1 MNSPPAPNPHREE
14 QEEDRRLT
22 IKQERFIDAYIETG
36 NGAEAARQAGYSEQ
50 TARAIASENLTKPY
64 MLSAITK
71 RRNELMQDTGD
82 KITRFLSMLEA
93 EATNQDNS
101 DSSRVRS
108 LELLLKA
115 AGAFVDRQETVV
127 WEGSFLADLDLE
139 SEEEQPDPDINLNE
153 NKGLH

>member
-1 MNSPPAPNPHREE
+1 
-14 QEEDRRLT
+14 
-22 IKQERFIDAYIETG
+22 
-36 NGAEAARQAGYSEQ
+36 
-50 TARAIASENLTKPY
+50 
-64 MLSAITK
+64 
-71 RRNELMQDTGD
+71 MQDTGD

-93 EATNQDNS
+93 EATDKDNS
-101 DSSRVRS
+101 DSARVRS

-139 SEEEQPDPDINLNE
+139 SDEEQPDPGNNLNE